1 MKYKLKDS
9 KDNKNAK
16 GVVHYRVEGKGPMK
30 KVVLGDAT
38 QTQLGH
44 LHAIGHPYIEEVK
57 AAGK

>member
-16 GVVHYRVEGKGPMK
+16 GVVCYRTEGKGPMR
-30 KVVLGDAT
+30 KVILGAAN
-38 QTQLGH
+38 QTQLGR
-44 LHAIGHPYIEEVK
+44 LHAIGHPYVEEVK